1 MALRLRTLPWCAV
14 YGAPNKPFE
23 VRLFPVR
30 PPRAGEVLALLAEG
44 ASNKAIA
51 RRLGIAPDK
60 TLAAG
65 DHFNDLPMLKT
76 EYARWLVTPGNAMP
90 LVQEAVRRQ
99 RGIVSH
105 KAAGHGTT
113 DGIEQCLQ
121 LAKLG

>member
-1 MALRLRTLPWCAV
+1 M
-14 YGAPNKPFE
+14 
-23 VRLFPVR
+23 LFR
-30 PPRAGEVLALLAEG
+30 SALAE
-44 ASNKAIA
+44 IA